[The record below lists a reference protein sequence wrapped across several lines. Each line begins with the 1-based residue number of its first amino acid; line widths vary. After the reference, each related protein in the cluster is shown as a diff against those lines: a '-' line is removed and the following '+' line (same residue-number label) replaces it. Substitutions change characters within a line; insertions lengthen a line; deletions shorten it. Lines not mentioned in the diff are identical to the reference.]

1 MTAGK
6 ATALTTAFLG
16 VFALGVAVGPS
27 VKTQFSRH
35 STSPQSVESPTP
47 VSEPLPAKAETPRA
61 SVKPRARMAT
71 VSPKAEVPNPVR
83 SAPAT
88 AAASIPAS
96 EPQLQARLKPVLNRG
111 ARMDVASEGFRSAE
125 QFATVAH
132 AARNTNIP
140 FMLLKH
146 RVLDEGR
153 SLEDAIRESKPEVN
167 ARAEVDRAKDAAK
180 SDLEALG
187 G

>member
-35 STSPQSVESPTP
+35 STSPQSVESPSP
-47 VSEPLPAKAETPRA
+47 VSETLPAKAETPRA
-61 SVKPRARMAT
+61 SVKPRARTAT

-83 SAPAT
+83 SEPAT